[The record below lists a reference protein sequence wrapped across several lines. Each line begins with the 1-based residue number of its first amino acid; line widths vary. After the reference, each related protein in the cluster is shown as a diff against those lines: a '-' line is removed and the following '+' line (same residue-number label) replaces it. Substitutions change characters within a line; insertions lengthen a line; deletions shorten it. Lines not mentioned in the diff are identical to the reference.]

1 MAVFRIEDFLLT
13 FKKALS
19 VLKLDPALTDELK
32 ALFETIQIRFTLF
45 VKFEEIWNEKI
56 KMQDRF
62 PLSKDTAK
70 KLKNMAWLIF
80 VIAKSI
86 S

>member
-1 MAVFRIEDFLLT
+1 MIE
-13 FKKALS
+13 
-19 VLKLDPALTDELK
+19 ELK
-32 ALFETIQIRFTLF
+32 GIFETIQIRYTLF

-80 VIAKSI
+80 IIAKSI